1 MIDRRKF
8 LRAALFVAAAP
19 VIVKA
24 SSLMPIRA
32 PRLVYPPF
40 EPLEYTEPSVY
51 LRELLESIG
60 YAPANYFGFTKLH
73 YVNGKIVVTNVPP
86 AEVELSFA

>member
-24 SSLMPIRA
+24 SSLMPIRV
-32 PRLVYPPF
+32 PKF
-40 EPLEYTEPSVY
+40 EMFKPLEYTEPSAY

-60 YAPANYFGFTKLH
+60 YAPANYFGFTKLS
-73 YVNGKIVVTNVPP
+73 YVGGKIVVTNVPP